1 MAGEDRPAALE
12 FSELG
17 SAGPAGFEVRG
28 SGTATVTT
36 APLYQP
42 GARYVV
48 ETRDGEHATR
58 TVQRADEAGRLHV
71 TVELGPGNPYQQYS
85 PPARADARRRHRLGT
100 GHRGRGRPA
109 LAGVHGAGARRF
121 RPRWRPR
128 ELMA

>member
-85 PPARADARRRHRLGT
+85 PPARAQMLADATDSGLGT
-100 GHRGRGRPA
+100 VVEDAQHWPVYTARVRVDSARGGA
-109 LAGVHGAGARRF
+109 LAN
-121 RPRWRPR
+121 
-128 ELMA
+128 